1 MAMTAT
7 ISCAPDPVQI
17 GQKVTATITVSN
29 SGSSSVTVQGIR
41 LYANYTGDSLAPHV
55 SVAYGT
61 ANLSAGATT
70 SVAASG
76 STIFPVDLTFFA
88 PSTGLLSTGS
98 GTYDVGAQI
107 NSSDGSVFHPT
118 ADTITVN
125 NITFASSQQ

>member
-7 ISCAPDPVQI
+7 ISCSPDPVQVN
-17 GQKVTATITVSN
+17 QQVTATITVSN
-29 SGSSSVTVQGIR
+29 SSGSSVNVTGIS
-41 LYANYTGDSLAPHV
+41 LYANYTGDNLQPHV

-61 ANLSAGATT
+61 PNLGAGATVA
-70 SVAASG
+70 VAASG
-76 STIFPVDLTFFA
+76 STIFPVNLTFFA
-88 PSTGLLSTGS
+88 PSTGLLSDGE

-107 NSSDGSVFHPT
+107 TSSDGSVFHPT

>member
-17 GQKVTATITVSN
+17 GQKVVATITVSN
-29 SGSSSVTVQGIR
+29 SSGSSVSVTGIN
-41 LYANYTGDSLAPHV
+41 LYANYTGDNLQPHV
-55 SVAYGT
+55 SVAYGKP
-61 ANLSAGATT
+61 NLLPGATVA
-70 SVAASG
+70 VAASG

-88 PSTGLLSTGS
+88 PSTGLLSTGV

-107 NSSDGSVFHPT
+107 TSSDGSVFHPT

-125 NITFASSQQ
+125 NITFAADQR

>member
-7 ISCAPDPVQI
+7 ITCAPDPVQI

-29 SGSSSVTVQGIR
+29 SGASSVNVTGIR
-41 LYANYTGDSLAPHV
+41 LYANYTGGTLAPQT
-55 SVAYGT
+55 SVAYGQP
-61 ANLSAGATT
+61 NLSAGATV

-76 STIFPVDLTFFA
+76 STIFPVDLVFFA
-88 PSTGLLSTGS
+88 PSTGLLSDGN

-107 NSSDGSVFHPT
+107 TSSDGSVFHPT

-125 NITFASSQQ
+125 NITFADSQQ

>member
-17 GQKVTATITVSN
+17 GQKVVATITVSN
-29 SGSSSVTVQGIR
+29 SSGSSVNVTGIS

-55 SVAYGT
+55 AVAYG
-61 ANLSAGATT
+61 NPDLGPGTT
-70 SVAASG
+70 VSVAASG
-76 STIFPVDLTFFA
+76 STIFPAELTFFA
-88 PSTGLLSTGS
+88 PSTGLLSAGN

-107 NSSDGSVFHPT
+107 TSSDGSVFHPT